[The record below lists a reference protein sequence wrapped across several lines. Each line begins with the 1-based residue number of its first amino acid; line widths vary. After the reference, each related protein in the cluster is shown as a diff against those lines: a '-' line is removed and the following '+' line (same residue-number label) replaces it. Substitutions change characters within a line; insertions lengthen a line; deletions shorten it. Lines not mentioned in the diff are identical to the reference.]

1 MLTEYE
7 HPVPATEPHNGWHLK
22 KEIQVGHLISTIVIG
37 LGAFTYVAD
46 IRKDV
51 EILKVERAAQR
62 DRDDRQDKATAEAF
76 MLMRRQ
82 LDKMDLKLDRLMED
96 RRR

>member
-1 MLTEYE
+1 MPMQNEQSTE
-7 HPVPATEPHNGWHLK
+7 VTSGWHLK